1 MTQTLGRYFGT
12 RFLVTF
18 AGIFA
23 GVFGL
28 VMLIDY
34 LEMMRRHAD
43 IPKASA
49 LLIAKASLY
58 RVPQIVERI
67 LPFGILIAAMS
78 CFLGL
83 SRRLELVIARSA
95 GISAWQFTAPALVAA
110 LVIGAFATCIYN
122 PLAAVLAEQSKRM
135 EAELAGRN
143 LQLTGSTAT
152 GIWLRQRGADGQ
164 SIINA
169 ATSREQGILLGT
181 VTVFAF
187 DHDNRFLERIE
198 AQSARLETGQWRLE
212 NARIYSPG
220 MPPVEQVSYLL
231 STNLTAE
238 QVQETFS
245 TPETVPFW
253 QLPEYIVRAENAGL
267 SASAFRLQYQKL
279 LARPFLLAAMV
290 VLAAAFSLRFFRF
303 GGVQKM
309 VLGGVASGFLLY
321 VVSKVTDDLSKAELI
336 NPVIAAWLPASVG
349 GLAGFLALLH
359 QEDG

>member
-18 AGIFA
+18 SAIFA

-43 IPKASA
+43 IPNASA
-49 LLIAKASLY
+49 LLIARASLY

-67 LPFGILIAAMS
+67 LPFAVLIAAMS

-95 GISAWQFTAPALVAA
+95 GVSAWQFTAPALMAA
-110 LVIGAFATCIYN
+110 LAVGAFATGIYN
-122 PLAAVLAEQSKRM
+122 PVAAILAEQSKRM
-135 EAELAGRN
+135 EAELAGRT
-143 LQLTGSTAT
+143 LQLTGSTST

-164 SIINA
+164 SIMNA
-169 ATSREQGILLGT
+169 ATSREQGIQLGT
-181 VTVFAF
+181 VTVFTF

-198 AQSARLETGQWRLE
+198 AKSAKLEPGQWRLE
-212 NARIYSPG
+212 SARIHAPG
-220 MPPVEQVSYLL
+220 IPPSDRVSYLL

-309 VLGGVASGFLLY
+309 VLGGVASGFLIY
-321 VVSKVTDDLSKAELI
+321 VVSKLTDDLSKAELM
-336 NPVIAAWLPASVG
+336 NPVIAAWLPTSVG